1 LSEDAGTASV
11 AVELGERSYT
21 IRIGSGTLSLLGSE
35 CAKAGIGNRVA
46 VITNP
51 TVGALY
57 LDTALHSLE
66 ASGYAVC
73 VVKVPDGEEYK
84 TIATFADICGR
95 LVDAG
100 LDRGGCIVALGGG
113 VIGDLS
119 GFAAASYLRGVPFV
133 QVPTTLLAQV
143 DSSVGGKTGVNLPQ
157 GKNLVG
163 AFYQPQLVMI
173 DVETLKTL
181 SEREYFSG
189 MAEVLKYGVVL
200 DKELFELIENSIGL
214 IRSRDLSLLE
224 SIIARCCRI
233 KAHVVAKDELESGM
247 RAVLNYGHTVGHAV
261 EALAGYG
268 HYTHGEAVA
277 IGMVAAARF
286 SGSQGFS
293 TPEDTERVVAIIKQ
307 LGLPVEAPKF
317 CASDYVAA
325 LLKDKKARDRGIKF
339 ICNSGIGQYE
349 FLRVTELEPLLAS
362 AGIGG

>member
-1 LSEDAGTASV
+1 MSEEAGTASV
-11 AVELGERSYT
+11 AVELGERSYA

-35 CAKAGIGNRVA
+35 CVKAGIGNRVA

-51 TVGALY
+51 TVGTLY
-57 LDTALHSLE
+57 LDAAMHSLE
-66 ASGYAVC
+66 ISGFAVC
-73 VVKVPDGEEYK
+73 VVEVPDGEEYK

-100 LDRGGCIVALGGG
+100 MDRGGCIVALGGG

-119 GFAAASYLRGVPFV
+119 GFAAASYLRGVQFI
-133 QVPTTLLAQV
+133 QVPTSLLAQV

-163 AFYQPQLVMI
+163 AFYQPKLVLI

-181 SEREYFSG
+181 SEREYLSG

-200 DKELFELIENSIGL
+200 DKELFELIENSVDL
-214 IRSRDLSLLE
+214 ILGRDLSLLE
-224 SIIARCCRI
+224 TIIARCCRI
-233 KAHVVAKDELESGM
+233 KAHVVEMDERESGL
-247 RAVLNYGHTVGHAV
+247 RAVLNYGHTIGHAI

-268 HYTHGEAVA
+268 HYTHGEAVS
-277 IGMVAAARF
+277 IGMVAAARI
-286 SGSQGFS
+286 SVSHGFS
-293 TPEDTERVVAIIKQ
+293 KPEDTERVVAIVKQ

-317 CASDYVAA
+317 SVSDYVAA

-339 ICNSGIGQYE
+339 ICNSGIGQYD
-349 FLRVTELEPLLAS
+349 FLRVTELEPLLTC